1 MANIPTEGD
10 DSITGTGGGDTIDAL
25 GGNDVV
31 RGGDG
36 DDRLSGG
43 AGDDSLYGENGDD
56 LLIGNSGSDRMIGGW
71 GDDTMVWNN
80 GDGSD
85 LMEGGHDY
93 DTTVVN
99 GADTAGDAFTINPNG
114 DRVDF
119 DRVNLVP
126 FSLDI
131 GSTEKLEVNGQ
142 GGDDTIT
149 AGDGLKHLIKLK
161 LDGGA
166 GNDEITG
173 GDGNDWIDGG
183 YGYDTLTGGAGY
195 DSFVFEKGKDVITDF
210 EHGKD
215 TIVIE
220 GYDWIDG
227 YGDIKDRIEDH
238 GDYVTVDLGHHEL
251 TVEGVSWLRAADFD
265 L

>member
-1 MANIPTEGD
+1 
-10 DSITGTGGGDTIDAL
+10 
-25 GGNDVV
+25 V
-31 RGGDG
+31 
-36 DDRLSGG
+36 
-43 AGDDSLYGENGDD
+43 Y
-56 LLIGNSGSDRMIGGW
+56 GGW
-71 GDDTMVWNN
+71 GDDRMVWNN

-85 LMEGGHDY
+85 LMEGGEGY
-93 DTTVVN
+93 DVVEVN
-99 GADTAGDAFTINPNG
+99 GSDSDGDVFEIAANG
-114 DRVDF
+114 HRVAF

-131 GSTEKLEVNGQ
+131 GTTEKLEVNGQ